1 MKYQE
6 GESSTPRFTPEKVR
20 GELALNRK
28 KGLSFTAASIYV
40 YKTGAIVQVCIFIIE
55 NVKPECNGFSFFPL
69 K

>member
-28 KGLSFTAASIYV
+28 KGPSLTATSIYV
-40 YKTGAIVQVCIFIIE
+40 YKMGALCRRAFLLL
-55 NVKPECNGFSFFPL
+55 GR
-69 K
+69 